1 VSTAMVESLLPLITY
16 CSVMFSTPGP
26 NNVMLATSGA
36 NFGFRRT
43 VPHLLGINFSAF
55 ALTLVACLGLGTV
68 FTKYPAL
75 HSWMKVVGATYLV
88 YLAWRLAWA
97 RVTRVVG
104 ASKPL
109 TFLEGLAFQL
119 VNPKGW
125 MRVVTVATVFM
136 PPSMNVVH
144 AALLV
149 SGVGFVLGVQFNS
162 VWALFGAGI
171 GRILGSPLH
180 LRVFNVAMGL
190 SLLGL
195 AAALLL
201 QLGQSGR

>member
-1 VSTAMVESLLPLITY
+1 MVETLLPLVTY

-43 VPHLLGINFSAF
+43 VPHLLGINIGAF
-55 ALTLVACLGLGTV
+55 ALSMAVCLGMGTV
-68 FTKYPAL
+68 FTQYPAL
-75 HSWMKVVGATYLV
+75 HTWMRIAGSVYLV
-88 YLAWRLAWA
+88 YLAWRLAGA
-97 RVTRVVG
+97 RVTQATG
-104 ASKPL
+104 ASRPL
-109 TFLEGLAFQL
+109 TFMEGLAFQV

-136 PPSMNVVH
+136 PSGMNVSD

-149 SGVGFVLGVQFNS
+149 SVVGFVLGVQFNT
-162 VWALFGAGI
+162 VWALFGAAI
-171 GRILGSPLH
+171 GRVLSSPLR
-180 LRVFNVAMGL
+180 LRVFNVVMSL

-195 AAALLL
+195 AAALFM
-201 QLGQSGR
+201 QPAPGGR